1 MRDLVEVLGLV
12 GTLLGLIPL
21 LHERKRL
28 VLATT
33 LVLLIIFGGTYL
45 GWEWHHEREEAKTKA
60 DLIRATK
67 RQIGYRVCRSTDGLL
82 FDQIKLPIDDEYDW
96 EIADAALGELVKDES
111 LIVETVNVSS
121 WDEKVKDKIPVRIW
135 RVKDPNFCVSV
146 GASKQP

>member
-1 MRDLVEVLGLV
+1 MHDLVEVLGLV

-60 DLIRATK
+60 
-67 RQIGYRVCRSTDGLL
+67 Q
-82 FDQIKLPIDDEYDW
+82 
-96 EIADAALGELVKDES
+96 LVHES
-111 LIVETVNVSS
+111 RL
-121 WDEKVKDKIPVRIW
+121 W
-135 RVKDPNFCVSV
+135 C
-146 GASKQP
+146 